1 LDGGRFGRLV
11 PVGDVTGLAEAIAKE
26 LEAADVGPD
35 ARRAERATWLDQYEP
50 EAVTARY
57 LRLIRDVIG
66 ESRT

>member
-1 LDGGRFGRLV
+1 LEGGRFGRLV
-11 PVGDVTGLAEAIAKE
+11 PVGDAKGLAEAIAKE
-26 LEAADVGPD
+26 LEAVDVGPD

-57 LRLIRDVIG
+57 LRLIREVIG